1 MDDRPSFLGTYL
13 TPLAPLFLREDL
25 VEVAI
30 NPDGKVWIERK
41 GAAHMERVAHLSIDR
56 VLSTNLGQAIA
67 SAVGVQ
73 FSDKKPTVSG
83 KIVWGDM
90 AIRAQVVA
98 PPIVEG
104 GMAITFRPFKIAADQ
119 LIEPRLLLGGLV
131 DLDAKRRERAGEAM
145 KLAEAGQVVDAMRL
159 CVEER
164 MNILISGGTSTG
176 KTTFARSLLSM
187 VDSDERILTIE
198 DAYELFP
205 RQENAVALKAD
216 RGAQG
221 DRTPARLLEASLRM
235 RPDRIILGELRGEES
250 RTFLEA
256 INTGHGGSF
265 TTIHADTA
273 RKAIDRLAIM
283 VMAAGLGMGFEEVK
297 RYCEGSVDLVVQLSR
312 QGGRRGVAEILC
324 M

>member
-13 TPLAPLFLREDL
+13 TPITPLFLRDDL

-30 NPDGKVWIERK
+30 NPDGRVWIERK
-41 GAAHMERVAHLSIDR
+41 GATHMERVAHLSIDR

-104 GMAITFRPFKIAADQ
+104 GMAITFRPFKVAADQ
-119 LIEPRLLLGGLV
+119 LIEPRLLHGGLV
-131 DLDAKRRERAGEAM
+131 DLDARRRERAGEAM
-145 KLAEAGQVVDAMRL
+145 KLAEAGQVVAAMRL

-187 VDSDERILTIE
+187 VDPGERILTIE

-216 RGAQG
+216 RSGHG
-221 DRTPARLLEASLRM
+221 ERTPARLLEASLRM

-312 QGGRRGVAEILC
+312 QRGQRGVAEILC
-324 M
+324 L

>member
-13 TPLAPLFLREDL
+13 TPLAPLFLRDDL

-41 GAAHMERVAHLSIDR
+41 GATHMERVAHLSIDR
-56 VLSTNLGQAIA
+56 VLSTNLSQAIA

-104 GMAITFRPFKIAADQ
+104 GMAITFRPFKVAADQ
-119 LIEPRLLLGGLV
+119 LIEPQLLHGGLV
-131 DLDAKRRERAGEAM
+131 DLDTRRRERAGEAM
-145 KLAEAGQVVDAMRL
+145 TLAEGGQVVEAMRL

-221 DRTPARLLEASLRM
+221 ERTPARLLEASLRM

-283 VMAAGLGMGFEEVK
+283 VMAAGLGMGFEDVK

>member
-1 MDDRPSFLGTYL
+1 MDDRPSFLGSYL
-13 TPLAPLFLREDL
+13 TPLAPLFLRDDL

-41 GAAHMERVAHLSIDR
+41 GATHMERVAHLSIDR
-56 VLSTNLGQAIA
+56 VLSNNLGQAIA

-83 KIVWGDM
+83 KIVLGDM

-104 GMAITFRPFKIAADQ
+104 GMAITFRPFKVAADQ
-119 LIEPRLLLGGLV
+119 LIEPQLLHGGLV

-145 KLAEAGQVVDAMRL
+145 KLAEDGRVVDAMRL

-187 VDSDERILTIE
+187 VDQGERILTIE

-216 RGAQG
+216 RSSLGE
-221 DRTPARLLEASLRM
+221 RTPARLLEASLRM

-312 QGGRRGVAEILC
+312 HGGQRGVAEIVCL
-324 M
+324 